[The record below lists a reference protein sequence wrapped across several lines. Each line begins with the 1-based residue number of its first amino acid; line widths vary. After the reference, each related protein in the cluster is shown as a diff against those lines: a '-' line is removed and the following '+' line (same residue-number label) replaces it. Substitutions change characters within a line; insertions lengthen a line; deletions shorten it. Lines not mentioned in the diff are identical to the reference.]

1 MTYELSEI
9 KQIRKKF
16 NLSQTDLAKRA
27 GVSQSLIA
35 KVEAGRLD
43 PTYSKAKKIFAA
55 LDKLTE
61 QKELHA
67 KDLMNPKIISVKP
80 NDSIKA
86 TVTKMRKFDISQM
99 PVIDN
104 GVPVGLVS
112 ETILLDSL
120 GTKAQKVSDIMGDAP
135 PTVSMDASSQVV
147 SNMLKYFPVVLV
159 NLKGKVKGVITKS
172 DVIERLVSTH

>member
-67 KDLMNPKIISVKP
+67 KDLMNPKI
-80 NDSIKA
+80 
-86 TVTKMRKFDISQM
+86 MRKNWLEKN
-99 PVIDN
+99 P
-104 GVPVGLVS
+104 
-112 ETILLDSL
+112 
-120 GTKAQKVSDIMGDAP
+120 
-135 PTVSMDASSQVV
+135 
-147 SNMLKYFPVVLV
+147 
-159 NLKGKVKGVITKS
+159 
-172 DVIERLVSTH
+172 